1 MKNKITATLSIKQQL
16 LYIME
21 EIIDILKTMD
31 HPEYNVLMRDTD
43 TEELLRLTL
52 KLNLE
57 KEIYCFAFLIC

>member
-21 EIIDILKTMD
+21 EIIYILKTMD

-43 TEELLRLTL
+43 TEELLRLARQGKKLL
-52 KLNLE
+52 KELE
-57 KEIYCFAFLIC
+57 K

>member
-16 LYIME
+16 LYIIE

-43 TEELLRLTL
+43 TEELLRLARQGKKLL
-52 KLNLE
+52 KEL
-57 KEIYCFAFLIC
+57 KK

>member
-1 MKNKITATLSIKQQL
+1 MKNKITATLSVKQQL
-16 LYIME
+16 LCIIE

>member
-43 TEELLRLTL
+43 TEELLRLAKQGKKLL
-52 KLNLE
+52 KELQ
-57 KEIYCFAFLIC
+57 K

>member
-16 LYIME
+16 LCIME

-57 KEIYCFAFLIC
+57 KEMYYFVSLTC

>member
-31 HPEYNVLMRDTD
+31 HPDYNVLMRDTD
-43 TEELLRLTL
+43 TEELLRLARQGKKLL
-52 KLNLE
+52 KELE
-57 KEIYCFAFLIC
+57 K

>member
-43 TEELLRLTL
+43 TEELLRLARQCKKLL
-52 KLNLE
+52 KELE
-57 KEIYCFAFLIC
+57 K

>member
-43 TEELLRLTL
+43 TEELLRLARQGKKLL
-52 KLNLE
+52 KEL
-57 KEIYCFAFLIC
+57 KK

>member
-43 TEELLRLTL
+43 TEELLRLAKQGRKLL
-52 KLNLE
+52 KELQ
-57 KEIYCFAFLIC
+57 K

>member
-43 TEELLRLTL
+43 TEELLHLAKQGKKLL
-52 KLNLE
+52 KELQ
-57 KEIYCFAFLIC
+57 K